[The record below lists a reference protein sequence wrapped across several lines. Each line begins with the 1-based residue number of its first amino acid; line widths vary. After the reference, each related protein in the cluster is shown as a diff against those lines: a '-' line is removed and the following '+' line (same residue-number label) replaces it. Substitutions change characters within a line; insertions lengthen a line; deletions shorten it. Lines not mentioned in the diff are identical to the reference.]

1 MKIVE
6 NVKNLDHITPKF
18 ILPHCDDQE
27 TETEAVRIAELS
39 HL

>member
-6 NVKNLDHITPKF
+6 NVKHFDHITPKF

-27 TETEAVRIAELS
+27 TEKEAITIAELS
-39 HL
+39 HR